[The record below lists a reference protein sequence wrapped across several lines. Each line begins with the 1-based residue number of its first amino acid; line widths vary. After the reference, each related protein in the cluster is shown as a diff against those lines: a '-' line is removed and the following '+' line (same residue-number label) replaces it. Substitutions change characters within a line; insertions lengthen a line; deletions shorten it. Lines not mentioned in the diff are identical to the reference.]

1 MITPLTLRCA
11 RCGHCAP
18 LPGRVADLAGKTL
31 KCSKC
36 GARQRLDLA
45 QMIEA
50 AYAEEAAVEG
60 SPLQ

>member
-1 MITPLTLRCA
+1 MIAPLTLRCA

-18 LPGRVADLAGKTL
+18 LPGRVADLTGKTL
-31 KCSKC
+31 RCTQC

-45 QMIEA
+45 QIIAA
-50 AYAEEAAVEG
+50 AYAEEPAAEG